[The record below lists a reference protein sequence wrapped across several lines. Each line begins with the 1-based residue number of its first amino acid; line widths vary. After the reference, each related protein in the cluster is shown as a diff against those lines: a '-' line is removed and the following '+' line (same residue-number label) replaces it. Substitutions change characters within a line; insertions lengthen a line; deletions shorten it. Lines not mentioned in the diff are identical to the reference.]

1 MRRDLP
7 TAELLRRLG
16 LNYNII
22 EEEGSLPERS
32 GKKFVDVAPSL
43 CKRAK
48 VSFCD
53 WELYKHQLEAIEY
66 LKKGHSVV
74 VKASTGG
81 GKTEIWAAYLLE
93 ELERKRVRA
102 LLLYPTKALTGDQLQ
117 RLEKYFNEA
126 GRLGWVVRCD
136 GDTREEC
143 KDIRRARVVATNP
156 EMLLVALTNNTHDL
170 ASFVKKLDLIVVD
183 ELDFYGGA
191 KATVLLWLITH
202 VIKARQ
208 YVILGAT
215 LSNIEA
221 ITHFIKD
228 IKEIG
233 GKSPR
238 PPNYIYIVMGRQ
250 GGGHRDEKSILDDN
264 NSAVVGIVEGLKG
277 LKGSTVVFTSSIDS
291 AEEVRRRT
299 GVLVHHSRVPRNL
312 RGRIEEGLRNGK
324 IKVVATVRTLLHGI
338 DIGEIVRVV
347 HLGLPPSVS
356 EWIQREGR
364 KGRRAV
370 EFTESIVIPI
380 SKHDL
385 VIVKEDF
392 ERLKQWRLLEPEVL
406 PIDPENDFLKIYAH
420 VLNVRKLAPEEMAEL
435 NLEKIPTKV
444 GFYQIIRKYQIEI
457 YQNGDMCRVE
467 DKVGIHDFVKYYQ
480 TGALEWYEVPSVAIV
495 DIVAKYSKKK
505 KRRLRRPAV
514 FKLPISKLIEIRERW
529 RRGELREEE
538 RVTCEGRSWRVPKFL
553 LDALEMYEEI
563 CKDWGQEPDIEEDVA
578 RGKLWSKIYTSVYF
592 EGGGGFRLVREKPK
606 RVVWILESR
615 KKIERDVDGRI
626 ERFYLR
632 KVIPL
637 KYKPPR
643 FYAEYLTYVYLSEV
657 DRGVSPEALD
667 RGSALVKAILRLKY
681 GVDIN
686 LIRHYLE
693 DVGVLKIWE
702 AEPVGILK
710 RLRRGESIKLREELN
725 CEKLLKDIDEFWDEK
740 LGLLMEYIDPSNFTQ
755 EKLIDVGFINEV
767 RKDARKFAMY
777 LCNMAEVKIGEEWKK
792 VPKVPARPIAI
803 VDRFDD
809 YVAVVT
815 VMGENFDVKIMGT
828 SREKTERPPLLD
840 IYILEMS
847 RKIKEVVHYGQNIP
861 SSLGAVKIIDLA
873 SEVAKILGAAPPL
886 SKIREELLG
895 DDSLINEMNTYTY
908 YKAFASRRADGV
920 DMVEETVKKIF
931 LLRAKTIALLYNL
944 VNERRRDGGS

>member
-93 ELERKRVRA
+93 ELEKRGVRA
-102 LLLYPTKALTGDQLQ
+102 LVLYPTKALTGDQLQ
-117 RLEKYFNEA
+117 RLKKYFDEA
-126 GRLGWVVRCD
+126 KRQGEAVRCD
-136 GDTREEC
+136 GDTRQEC

-170 ASFVKKLDLIVVD
+170 ASFVRDLDLIVVD
-183 ELDFYGGA
+183 ELDFYRGA
-191 KATVLLWLITH
+191 KSTVLLWLITH

-228 IKEIG
+228 IKEVG

-250 GGGHRDEKSILDDN
+250 GGGHRDEISILGDN

-277 LKGSTVVFTSSIDS
+277 LNGSTIVFAPSISFADRVALQAS
-291 AEEVRRRT
+291 VD
-299 GVLVHHSRVPRNL
+299 VHHSRVPTKL
-312 RGRIEEGLRNGK
+312 RREIEKKLRNGET
-324 IKVVATVRTLLHGI
+324 KVVVTVKTLLQGI
-338 DIGEIVRVV
+338 DIGDVVRVV
-347 HLGLPPSVS
+347 HVGLPLRVS

-370 EFTESIVIPI
+370 ELTESIVIPI
-380 SKHDL
+380 SEYDL
-385 VIVKEDF
+385 VLVKEKF
-392 ERLKQWRLLEPEVL
+392 ERLKQWRQLGPEVL

-420 VLNVRKLAPEEMAEL
+420 VLNVRKLTPEEMAEL
-435 NLEKIPTKV
+435 DVEKIPTEV
-444 GFYQIIRKYQIEI
+444 GFYQIFWSKQIKI
-457 YQNGDMCRVE
+457 YQHGDGCRKE
-467 DKVGIHDFVKYYQ
+467 SKHIHEFVRYYQ
-480 TGALEWYEVPSVAIV
+480 TGALEHYDVSTVALAGY
-495 DIVAKYSKKK
+495 DKGEKKF
-505 KRRLRRPAV
+505 AV
-514 FKLPISKLIEIRERW
+514 FRLPISDLIRKRNCLDDGRRDGRWSSDEIESCSTVRC
-529 RRGELREEE
+529 GEM
-538 RVTCEGRSWRVPKFL
+538 SWRVPKFL
-553 LDALEMYEEI
+553 IDALKKYEKI
-563 CKDWGQEPDIEEDVA
+563 CKDWGQPPNLEEDVA

-592 EGGGGFRLVREKPK
+592 RGGGGFKLVRERP
-606 RVVWILESR
+606 RQVVWYLESR
-615 KKIERDVDGRI
+615 EGRWRYVDGRREI
-626 ERFYLR
+626 FYLMGR
-632 KVIPL
+632 IPL
-637 KYKPPR
+637 EYEPPR
-643 FYAEYLTYVYLSEV
+643 VYAEYFTYVYLSEA
-657 DRGVSPEALD
+657 DRGVSPEALEK
-667 RGSALVKAILRLKY
+667 GSALVKAILRLKY
-681 GVDIN
+681 GVELN
-686 LIRHYLE
+686 LIQHYLE
-693 DVGVLKIWE
+693 EGGVLKIWE

-725 CEKLLKDIDEFWDEK
+725 CEKLLRDIDEVWNEE
-740 LGLLMEYIDPSNFTQ
+740 LRLLLEYIDPYYFTR
-755 EKLIDVGFINEV
+755 ENLIDMGFINEV

-777 LCNMAEVKIGEEWKK
+777 LCNVAEVKIGEEWKK

-809 YVAVVT
+809 YVAAVAVV
-815 VMGENFDVKIMGT
+815 GENFDVRT
-828 SREKTERPPLLD
+828 SREKAERSLLLN
-840 IYILEMS
+840 ILDEYPN
-847 RKIKEVVHYGQNIP
+847 IEEVVHYGLANPPI
-861 SSLGAVKIIDLA
+861 LRAVKIVDLA

-920 DMVEETVKKIF
+920 DMVEKTVKKIF